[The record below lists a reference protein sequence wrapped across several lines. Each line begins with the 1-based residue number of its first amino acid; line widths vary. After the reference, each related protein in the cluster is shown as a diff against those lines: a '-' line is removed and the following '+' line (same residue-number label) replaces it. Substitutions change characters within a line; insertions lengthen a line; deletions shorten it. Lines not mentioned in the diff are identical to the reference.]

1 MAPKSIAFN
10 RDVVLAAALEV
21 VRKSGLDH
29 LTARA
34 AAKRLK
40 ASVAPVYRAFRSM
53 DDLTRAV
60 LEAARIR
67 MDEETRRPFSDIPF
81 LNIGVGIVVFARDE
95 TRLFQALFLSR
106 HRNKDILEKFNA
118 SVLTRMKED
127 AMLRP
132 LPDSSLERLLDS
144 IWLYTLGL
152 ATAIV
157 YGQVPDM
164 RTETIV
170 RRLKDMGNILMYA
183 EVAGIADGDS
193 PACEAEWARLL
204 REKGLRIPGQAEKEE
219 VR

>member
-34 AAKRLK
+34 AAKRLQ

-106 HRNKDILEKFNA
+106 HRNKDILERFNT
-118 SVLTRMKED
+118 SVLTRMKQD

-132 LPDSSLERLLDS
+132 LPNSSLERLLNS

-152 ATAIV
+152 ATAVV

-204 REKGLRIPGQAEKEE
+204 REKGLRIPG
-219 VR
+219 